1 MHDLAVALPLA
12 GVVLDLG
19 SWLSWIIVGL
29 IAGAVA
35 ARVVAGRGF
44 GCIADIIV
52 GIAGAIIGGHL
63 LGALFNVT
71 GTVGFFGGIV
81 VAFIGAAVLLAAPK
95 LLSGGRLRARR
106 PPGSPGRR
114 GDCPGQLWA

>member
-1 MHDLAVALPLA
+1 MHDLTVALPLA
-12 GVVLDLG
+12 GRVVLDLG

-29 IAGAVA
+29 IAG
-35 ARVVAGRGF
+35 VVAGRGF

-52 GIAGAIIGGHL
+52 GIAGAIIGGYL

-81 VAFIGAAVLLAAPK
+81 VAFLGAAVLLAALK
-95 LLSGGRLRARR
+95 LLSGGRL
-106 PPGSPGRR
+106 
-114 GDCPGQLWA
+114 